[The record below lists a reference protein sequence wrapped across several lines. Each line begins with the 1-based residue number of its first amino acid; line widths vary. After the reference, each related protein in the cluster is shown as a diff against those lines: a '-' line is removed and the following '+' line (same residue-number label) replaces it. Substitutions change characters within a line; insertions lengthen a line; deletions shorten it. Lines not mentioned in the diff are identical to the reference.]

1 MCVWDCDMDHGQGV
15 QHRTFGVNEI
25 KGCNDYMS
33 VRFHAI
39 FVTLPRLPT
48 LQARVGT
55 RSPS

>member
-1 MCVWDCDMDHGQGV
+1 MWDCVMDHGQGV